1 MFNKVAKMQVT
12 VDSQAAFSLHTL
24 LARAAILIVA
34 VIALL
39 CASNAM
45 AEFAN
50 GTGIARIP
58 NPTSSDEGWGIA
70 LQSDSK
76 VVVAGRCFENG
87 VRACV
92 ARLNADGTLD
102 TTFNPAGS
110 VPGKRVIDG
119 LTLMSTSF
127 LPRVKVL
134 VDADDKIVVASTC
147 TLSNREYMCVAR
159 LTPNGSFDDAF
170 DGPDAANPG
179 NGRFLLTL
187 TSNNNFL
194 NDAALQRID
203 GRIVLVGQCLNFYH
217 CIARLKTSDG
227 SFDDDTSSG
236 ALGLAGPAAIDR
248 PSGDPSANG
257 RFAYRF
263 PSPNSSSGIGTA
275 IAVETTNE
283 GKILIAGGCG
293 SLRSILCLTKFNRD
307 GTFDDDFRG
316 DSLPVGQGGRL
327 IIVAA
332 NQSGQQVE
340 VNAKDIKM
348 QADGRF
354 LLQCQYIAIGVNS
367 QCMYRIN
374 SGGTIATSFSSGLP
388 FPSVPGRVVYNVFG
402 TAVKFAITPPT
413 GSYAN
418 RIVTLGECDG
428 VGGFSNAPFC
438 VTAILNGTG
447 ATDGVIDTTLTGPNG
462 DQAGTFN
469 FPVRF
474 SNPSNNTKE
483 VVANGNGEFFVVG
496 ECDNQMCVYKFRPD
510 GALDTSPCA
519 ADVDGDGNVSAASD
533 GTRLI
538 RWMRD
543 AATSPNI
550 PAGLGYD
557 IDGDG
562 VINASRDGLL
572 LVRRMLGFSE
582 SAVLSGITFS
592 SSARRSQWADI
603 ESYMRK
609 RCRVPRTS
617 GTGGPL
623 PPG

>member
-1 MFNKVAKMQVT
+1 MQNVSRFVRWLST
-12 VDSQAAFSLHTL
+12 RTRLLGLAAVSTS
-24 LARAAILIVA
+24 

-39 CASNAM
+39 SASNTYA
-45 AEFAN
+45 AFAN
-50 GTGIARIP
+50 GTGIARVP
-58 NPTSSDEGWGIA
+58 NPTSSDEGYGIA
-70 LQSDSK
+70 LQSSGK
-76 VVVAGRCFENG
+76 IVVAGRCFENG

-102 TTFNPAGS
+102 TTFNASGA

-119 LTLMSTSF
+119 LALMNNSF
-127 LPRVKVL
+127 LPTVKVL
-134 VDADDKIVVASTC
+134 IAADEKIVIASTC
-147 TLSNREYMCVAR
+147 TLANREYFCVAR
-159 LTPNGSFDDAF
+159 LNSDGSLDQAF
-170 DGPDAANPG
+170 DGPDTANPG
-179 NGRFLLTL
+179 NGRFLLPL
-187 TSNNNFL
+187 TDNNNFL
-194 NDAALQRID
+194 RDATLQRID

-217 CIARLKTSDG
+217 CIARLKTIDG
-227 SFDDDTSSG
+227 SFDDDTSIG
-236 ALGLAGPAAIDR
+236 AFGLAGPAAIDR

-263 PSPNSSSGIGTA
+263 PNPNSSSGIGGA
-275 IAVETTNE
+275 IAVETTYE
-283 GKILIAGGCG
+283 GKIVIAGGCG
-293 SLRSILCLTKFNRD
+293 SLRTFLCLTKLNRD
-307 GTFDDDFRG
+307 GTWDDDFRG

-327 IIVAA
+327 IVVAT

-340 VNAKDIKM
+340 VNAKDIKV

-354 LLQCQYIAIGVNS
+354 LLQCQYIEINVSS

-388 FPSVPGRVVYNVFG
+388 FPSIPGRVVYNTFG

-418 RIVTLGECDG
+418 RIIALGECDG
-428 VGGFSNAPFC
+428 VGSFTNAPFC

-447 ATDGVIDTTLTGPNG
+447 VTDGVIDATLIGPNG
-462 DQAGTFN
+462 DQTGTFN

-474 SNPSNNTKE
+474 TNASNNTKE
-483 VVANGNGEFFVVG
+483 VVANENGEFFIVG

-510 GALDTSPCA
+510 GALDTSPCV
-519 ADVDGDGNVSAASD
+519 ADVDGDNNVSAASD
-533 GTRLI
+533 GAKLI

-543 AATSPNI
+543 TDTSPTI

-562 VINASRDGLL
+562 AINAARDGLL
-572 LVRRMLGFSE
+572 LVRRMLGFNE
-582 SAVLSGITFS
+582 TAVMSGITFS
-592 SSARRSQWADI
+592 SSARRSQWTDI

-609 RCRVPRTS
+609 RCRVPRGQVTA
-617 GTGGPL
+617 P
-623 PPG
+623 